1 MRGVCRGQ
9 VKVNEI
15 VSRSMK
21 LDEGLR
27 DGAR

>member
-1 MRGVCRGQ
+1 MRGMCRGQ

-15 VSRSMK
+15 VSRWMK

-27 DGAR
+27 DDAR